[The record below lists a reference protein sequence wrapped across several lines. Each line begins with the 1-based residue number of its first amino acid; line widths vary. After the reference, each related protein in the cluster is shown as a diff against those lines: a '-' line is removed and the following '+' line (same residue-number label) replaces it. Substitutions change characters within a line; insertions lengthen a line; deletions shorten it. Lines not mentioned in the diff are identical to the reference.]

1 MQTTTLEKRCPE
13 DINLGSE
20 ESGSVNRSSFCSCCG
35 TKGSQDCLESN
46 SLQKNSPDNSS
57 EETRD
62 SGFKGLSS
70 KGRVRDNISSMEG
83 SSKGVAVGLIIEGSS
98 KGDCDPKKRGS
109 GRKGTG
115 DRNSY
120 GKVLRNGKSGEMVC
134 GDSKIMKVTHEE
146 NSTRKTKSGDR
157 FKILPEE
164 PQPKYRKL
172 EKEKSN
178 DNQTEEKGRVGQK
191 IIEKREADVS
201 VPEQVS
207 LNVEEDANKEEELLR
222 DSVTPS
228 IKLFVFNIV
237 LPTVDI
243 FLDITLILKL
253 FKNGFWGSGTIVV
266 TGIVTNFIFTSLAW
280 WRMESANQK
289 KWSWIFLLLQLWPQL
304 RAFQVGASIIKL
316 QFGLGGE
323 TQMSNH

>member
-1 MQTTTLEKRCPE
+1 M
-13 DINLGSE
+13 
-20 ESGSVNRSSFCSCCG
+20 NRGSFCRCFG
-35 TKGSQDCLESN
+35 TKDPQDCLERS
-46 SLQKNSPDNSS
+46 SLQKNSPDDIS
-57 EETRD
+57 EETAD
-62 SGFKGLSS
+62 SGFKGLGS
-70 KGRVRDNISSMEG
+70 KRRVRDNISFMEG
-83 SSKGVAVGLIIEGSS
+83 TSKGVGLINEGSS
-98 KGDCDPKKRGS
+98 KGDCDPKNRGS
-109 GRKGTG
+109 GRDGTG
-115 DRNSY
+115 DSNSY
-120 GKVLRNGKSGEMVC
+120 GKVLRNGKSWEMGS
-134 GDSKIMKVTHEE
+134 GDSKIMKGTHDEK
-146 NSTRKTKSGDR
+146 STRKTKSGDR

-178 DNQTEEKGRVGQK
+178 DNQTKEEGMVGQK
-191 IIEKREADVS
+191 IIKKRETDVS

-207 LNVEEDANKEEELLR
+207 LNVEEDANKGEELLQ

-253 FKNGFWGSGTIVV
+253 FENGFWGSGTIVV

-304 RAFQVGASIIKL
+304 RACQVGASIIKL

-323 TQMSNH
+323 TQMITNH

>member
-1 MQTTTLEKRCPE
+1 MDIGGGIFFLEQGSRPEAQPRVYCLAPEKNPPLISTTT
-13 DINLGSE
+13 G
-20 ESGSVNRSSFCSCCG
+20 
-35 TKGSQDCLESN
+35 
-46 SLQKNSPDNSS
+46 
-57 EETRD
+57 D
-62 SGFKGLSS
+62 SGFKGLGS

-83 SSKGVAVGLIIEGSS
+83 TSKGVGLINEGSS
-98 KGDCDPKKRGS
+98 KGDCDPKNRGS
-109 GRKGTG
+109 GREGTG
-115 DRNSY
+115 DSNSY
-120 GKVLRNGKSGEMVC
+120 GKVLRNGKSWEMGS
-134 GDSKIMKVTHEE
+134 GDSKIMKGTHDEK
-146 NSTRKTKSGDR
+146 STRKTKSGDR

-178 DNQTEEKGRVGQK
+178 DNQTKEEGMVGQK
-191 IIEKREADVS
+191 IIKKRETDVS

-207 LNVEEDANKEEELLR
+207 LNVDEDANKEEELLQ

-253 FKNGFWGSGTIVV
+253 FENGFWGSGTIVV

-316 QFGLGGE
+316 QFGHGGE
-323 TQMSNH
+323 TQMITNH

>member
-1 MQTTTLEKRCPE
+1 M
-13 DINLGSE
+13 
-20 ESGSVNRSSFCSCCG
+20 
-35 TKGSQDCLESN
+35 
-46 SLQKNSPDNSS
+46 
-57 EETRD
+57 
-62 SGFKGLSS
+62 
-70 KGRVRDNISSMEG
+70 RDNISSMEG

-98 KGDCDPKKRGS
+98 KGDCDQKNRSS

-172 EKEKSN
+172 EKEKNN
-178 DNQTEEKGRVGQK
+178 DNQTEEKGGVGQK

-253 FKNGFWGSGTIVV
+253 FKNGFWGSGTIIV

-280 WRMESANQK
+280 WRMESPNQK

>member
-1 MQTTTLEKRCPE
+1 M
-13 DINLGSE
+13 
-20 ESGSVNRSSFCSCCG
+20 NRGSFCRCCG
-35 TKGSQDCLESN
+35 TKGSQDCLERS

-57 EETRD
+57 EETGD
-62 SGFKGLSS
+62 SGFKGLGS
-70 KGRVRDNISSMEG
+70 KGRVRDNIGFMEG
-83 SSKGVAVGLIIEGSS
+83 TSKGVGLINEGSS
-98 KGDCDPKKRGS
+98 KGDCDPKNRGS
-109 GRKGTG
+109 GREGTG
-115 DRNSY
+115 DSNSY
-120 GKVLRNGKSGEMVC
+120 GKVLRNGKSWEMGS
-134 GDSKIMKVTHEE
+134 GDSKIMKGTHDEK
-146 NSTRKTKSGDR
+146 STRKTKSGDR

-178 DNQTEEKGRVGQK
+178 DNQTEEKGGVGQK

-207 LNVEEDANKEEELLR
+207 LNVEEDANKEEELLQ

-253 FKNGFWGSGTIVV
+253 FENGFWGSGTIVV

-280 WRMESANQK
+280 WRMEAANQK

-323 TQMSNH
+323 TQMIINLSIR